1 MTQNQTDYVQTRCQ
15 RCGQPTWG
23 HVTQTIACGSCG
35 QPVAPMASSPWNP
48 ASPYGTAQPPG
59 AQAFQT
65 PSAAIGTQP
74 NVIAN
79 KQSGPSVNVQLPFGM
94 KMPIKLPGGGA
105 GKAKVGAAV
114 VGVAALAVGGTVLK
128 SKLHGG
134 KTKDG
139 MLSYSSLKMD
149 VKKIDADAMITAVA
163 STATHWKKD
172 AAFWSINLQAV
183 HADGTVDASG
193 GGAQI
198 EYVSPSGVNN
208 LTKKGREDS
217 IKKFSFGP
225 SGVDYSDI
233 WGATDKWDL
242 KDTPPLPHCGIK
254 NVTKQLA
261 SKGLTGDK
269 TVRITF
275 DPQFA
280 ESWSWHVLGED
291 PKLDAY
297 FSMEDCS
304 PVAK

>member
-1 MTQNQTDYVQTRCQ
+1 MRV
-15 RCGQPTWG
+15 
-23 HVTQTIACGSCG
+23 
-35 QPVAPMASSPWNP
+35 
-48 ASPYGTAQPPG
+48 
-59 AQAFQT
+59 
-65 PSAAIGTQP
+65 
-74 NVIAN
+74 
-79 KQSGPSVNVQLPFGM
+79 
-94 KMPIKLPGGGA
+94 PIKLPGGGA

-114 VGVAALAVGGTVLK
+114 VGVAALAVGGAILK

-139 MLSYSSLKMD
+139 MLSYSSLKLD
-149 VKKIDADAMITAVA
+149 VKHIDADAMIPSVA

-198 EYVSPSGVNN
+198 EFVSPSGVNSV
-208 LTKKGREDS
+208 TKKGREDS

-225 SGVDYSDI
+225 SGIDFADT

-261 SKGLTGDK
+261 TKGLTGDK

-304 PVAK
+304 PVEK